1 MKANVIWPCLETCQ
15 GRQAPPLCSALGVG
29 AEDRE
34 VSQTE
39 ALFSWNPNR
48 DLVLRQEGF
57 RGKYSLVTWVFL
69 VLPFSLVDR
78 VWSCRHES
86 EESWEER
93 VQCIFA
99 SWNPPSLLGSP

>member
-1 MKANVIWPCLETCQ
+1 MTGTPSVLCTGRGGGGQ
-15 GRQAPPLCSALGVG
+15 GSEP
-29 AEDRE
+29 DRGS
-34 VSQTE
+34 V
-39 ALFSWNPNR
+39 FM

-86 EESWEER
+86 EEFWEER